1 MLRISRIAPEVEMTL
16 SRRAFLAAQG
26 AAAGAVLV
34 PGRLL
39 AALEAATPPTP
50 AVDDWAKVRGLFRL
64 SPEYLHFA
72 GFFIAS
78 HPAPVRDAIES
89 WRKAMDENPFMV
101 VDGGL
106 FEDEAKNV
114 QSRVREAAAT
124 YLGGKA
130 EEVCLTPN
138 TTTGLALVY
147 HGLPLK
153 PGQEILTTHH
163 DHTSH
168 HLSIEYAAQRTGA
181 TFRKIPLFDDSAKA
195 TVDEVVG
202 RIRNG
207 VKPATRVVGI
217 TWVHSQSGIR
227 LPIRAISGAI
237 AELNKKRDPQ
247 DRILLVVDG
256 VHGLGCVDENVADLG
271 ADFFCAGTHKWIFAP
286 RGTGLVWAHPEA
298 WARLRP
304 LIPTFSDEEPYDAW
318 IHSRPVKGPTNARR
332 MTPGGFQAYE
342 HQWASV
348 SAFKLHQTIGRARIA
363 TRVAELNGRIKDG
376 LAGIRGVR
384 LHTPRDA
391 ALSAGICCFEVD
403 GKKPGDVVKALLSK
417 KVIASTSPYANTYA
431 RLSAG
436 IFNTESEVDQA
447 LGALRTSIA

>member
-1 MLRISRIAPEVEMTL
+1 MTL
-16 SRRAFLAAQG
+16 SRRAFLAAQC
-26 AAAGAVLV
+26 AAAGAVLL

-50 AVDDWAKVRGLFRL
+50 KLDDWNQVRSQFRL

-78 HPAPVRDAIES
+78 HPTPVRDAIDA
-89 WRKAMDENPFMV
+89 WRKAIDENPFMV

-106 FEDEAKNV
+106 FEDDAKNV
-114 QSRVREAAAT
+114 QSRVREAAAA
-124 YLGGKA
+124 YLGGKP
-130 EEVCLTPN
+130 EEVCLTQN
-138 TTTGLALVY
+138 TTTSLALVY

-181 TFRKIPLFDDSAKA
+181 TFRKIPLFADPAKA
-195 TVDEVVG
+195 TVDEIVG
-202 RIRNG
+202 RVRAG

-227 LPIRAISGAI
+227 LPIRAISSAL
-237 AELNKKRDPQ
+237 AELNGKRDAQ

-256 VHGLGCVDENVADLG
+256 VHGLGCVDETVAEMG

-286 RGTGLVWAHPEA
+286 RGTGLLWAHPDA

-304 LIPTFSDEEPYDAW
+304 LIPTFSEEEPYNAW
-318 IHSRPVKGPTNARR
+318 IQSRPVKGPTNARR

-348 SAFKLHQTIGRARIA
+348 AAFKMHHSMGRARVA

-376 LAGIRGVR
+376 LAGMRGVR
-384 LHTPRDA
+384 LHTPRA
-391 ALSAGICCFEVD
+391 PALSAGICCFEVD
-403 GKKPGDVVKALLSK
+403 GKKPEEVVKALLAK

-436 IFNTESEVDQA
+436 IFNTEAEIDQA

>member
-1 MLRISRIAPEVEMTL
+1 MPKL
-16 SRRAFLAAQG
+16 
-26 AAAGAVLV
+26 
-34 PGRLL
+34 
-39 AALEAATPPTP
+39 
-50 AVDDWAKVRGLFRL
+50 DDWAKVRGQFRL

-78 HPAPVRDAIES
+78 HPTPVRDAIDT
-89 WRKAMDENPFMV
+89 WRKAIDDNPFLV

-114 QSRVREAAAT
+114 QSRVREAAAA
-124 YLGGKA
+124 YLGGKP
-130 EEVCLTPN
+130 EEVCLTQN

-153 PGQEILTTHH
+153 PGQEVLTTEH

-168 HLSIEYAAQRTGA
+168 HLSIEYAGLRSGA
-181 TFRKIPLFDDSAKA
+181 TFRKIPLFADSAKA
-195 TVDEVVG
+195 TVDEIVG
-202 RIRNG
+202 RIRAA
-207 VKPATRVVGI
+207 VRPATRVVGV

-227 LPIRAISGAI
+227 LPIRAISA
-237 AELNKKRDPQ
+237 ALADLNKKRDPQ

-256 VHGLGCVDENVADLG
+256 VHGLGCIDETVADLG
-271 ADFFCAGTHKWIFAP
+271 ADFFCAGTHKWIFGP
-286 RGTGLVWAHPEA
+286 RGTGLVWSRPDA

-304 LIPTFSDEEPYDAW
+304 VIPTFSDEEPYDAW
-318 IHSRPVKGPTNARR
+318 IQSRPVKGPTSARR

-342 HQWASV
+342 HQWAMV
-348 SAFKLHQTIGRARIA
+348 AAFKMHQSIGRARISS
-363 TRVAELNGRIKDG
+363 RVAELNGRIKDG
-376 LAGIRGVR
+376 LAAMRGIR
-384 LHTPRDA
+384 LHTPRDP

-403 GKKPGDVVKALLSK
+403 GRKPEAVVKALLER
-417 KVIASTSPYANTYA
+417 KVVASTSPYANTYA

-436 IFNTESEVDQA
+436 IFNTEAEIDQA

>member
-1 MLRISRIAPEVEMTL
+1 MTL

-50 AVDDWAKVRGLFRL
+50 ALDDWAKVRGLFRL
-64 SPEYLHFA
+64 SPEYLHLA

-89 WRKAMDENPFMV
+89 WRRAIDENPFLT

-124 YLGGKA
+124 YLGGKPDD
-130 EEVCLTPN
+130 VCLTQN
-138 TTTGLALVY
+138 TTTSLALVY

-153 PGQEILTTHH
+153 PGQEVLTTEH

-168 HLSIEYAAQRTGA
+168 HLSIEYAAQGTGA
-181 TFRKIPLFDDSAKA
+181 SFRKIPLFADSAKA
-195 TVDEVVG
+195 TVDEIVG
-202 RIRNG
+202 RVRAG
-207 VKPATRVVGI
+207 VKPATRVVGV

-227 LPIRAISGAI
+227 LPIRAISGAL
-237 AELNKKRDPQ
+237 AELNQKRDAQ

-256 VHGLGCVDENVADLG
+256 VHGLGCVDESVADLG
-271 ADFFCAGTHKWIFAP
+271 ADFFCAGTHKWIYGP
-286 RGTGLVWAHPEA
+286 RGTGLVWARPEA

-304 LIPTFSDEEPYDAW
+304 LIPTFSEEEPYDAW
-318 IHSRPVKGPTNARR
+318 IHGRPVKGPTNARR

-342 HQWASV
+342 HQWATV
-348 SAFKLHQTIGRARIA
+348 AAYKMHQSIGRARVA
-363 TRVAELNGRIKDG
+363 ARVAALNGRIKDG
-376 LAGIRGVR
+376 LAGLRGVR

-403 GKKPGDVVKALLSK
+403 GKKPEDVVKALLAK

-436 IFNTESEVDQA
+436 IFNTEAEVDQA

>member
-1 MLRISRIAPEVEMTL
+1 MTL

-39 AALEAATPPTP
+39 AALEAATPPAP

-89 WRKAMDENPFMV
+89 WRKAIDENPFMV

-114 QSRVREAAAT
+114 QSRVREAAAA
-124 YLGGKA
+124 YLGGKP

-181 TFRKIPLFDDSAKA
+181 TFRKIPLFADSAKA

-202 RIRNG
+202 RIRDG
-207 VKPATRVVGI
+207 VKPATRVVGV

-237 AELNKKRDPQ
+237 AELNKKRDAQ

-256 VHGLGCVDENVADLG
+256 VHGLGCVDENVVDLG

-286 RGTGLVWAHPEA
+286 RGTGLVWARPEA

-348 SAFKLHQTIGRARIA
+348 AAFKMHQTIGRARIA

-403 GKKPGDVVKALLSK
+403 GKKPEDVVKALLSR

-436 IFNTESEVDQA
+436 IFNTEAEVDQA
-447 LGALRTSIA
+447 LAALRTSIA

>member
-1 MLRISRIAPEVEMTL
+1 MTL

-124 YLGGKA
+124 YLGGKP
-130 EEVCLTPN
+130 EEICLTPN

-168 HLSIEYAAQRTGA
+168 HLSIEYASQRTGA
-181 TFRKIPLFDDSAKA
+181 TFRKIPLFADPRRPPSTRSSAASA
-195 TVDEVVG
+195 T
-202 RIRNG
+202 
-207 VKPATRVVGI
+207 A
-217 TWVHSQSGIR
+217 
-227 LPIRAISGAI
+227 
-237 AELNKKRDPQ
+237 
-247 DRILLVVDG
+247 
-256 VHGLGCVDENVADLG
+256 
-271 ADFFCAGTHKWIFAP
+271 
-286 RGTGLVWAHPEA
+286 
-298 WARLRP
+298 
-304 LIPTFSDEEPYDAW
+304 
-318 IHSRPVKGPTNARR
+318 
-332 MTPGGFQAYE
+332 
-342 HQWASV
+342 
-348 SAFKLHQTIGRARIA
+348 
-363 TRVAELNGRIKDG
+363 
-376 LAGIRGVR
+376 
-384 LHTPRDA
+384 
-391 ALSAGICCFEVD
+391 
-403 GKKPGDVVKALLSK
+403 
-417 KVIASTSPYANTYA
+417 
-431 RLSAG
+431 
-436 IFNTESEVDQA
+436 
-447 LGALRTSIA
+447 

>member
-1 MLRISRIAPEVEMTL
+1 MTL

-50 AVDDWAKVRGLFRL
+50 ALDDWAKVRGQFRL
-64 SPEYLHFA
+64 TPEYLHFA

-78 HPAPVRDAIES
+78 HPTPVRNAIDAWS
-89 WRKAMDENPFMV
+89 KAMDENPFMV

-114 QSRVREAAAT
+114 QSRVREAAAG
-124 YLGGKA
+124 YLGGKP

-181 TFRKIPLFDDSAKA
+181 TFRKIPLFTDSAKA
-195 TVDEVVG
+195 TADEVVG
-202 RIRNG
+202 RIRDG
-207 VKPATRVVGI
+207 VKPATRVVGV

-237 AELNKKRDPQ
+237 AELNKKRDAQ

-256 VHGLGCVDENVADLG
+256 VHGLGCVDETVADMG

-286 RGTGLVWAHPEA
+286 RGTGLVWARPDA

-318 IHSRPVKGPTNARR
+318 IHGRPVKGPTNARR

-348 SAFKLHQTIGRARIA
+348 AAFKMHQSMGRARVA
-363 TRVAELNGRIKDG
+363 ARVAELNGRIKDG

-384 LHTPRDA
+384 LHTPRAA

-403 GKKPGDVVKALLSK
+403 GRKPEDVVKALLAK

-436 IFNTESEVDQA
+436 IFNTEAEVDQA